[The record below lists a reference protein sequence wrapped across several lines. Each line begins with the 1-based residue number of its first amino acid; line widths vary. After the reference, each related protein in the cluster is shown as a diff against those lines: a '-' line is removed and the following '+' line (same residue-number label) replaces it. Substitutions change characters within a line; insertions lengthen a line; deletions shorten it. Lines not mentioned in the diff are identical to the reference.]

1 MAHLAWRGAAILTGV
16 SPQEHLEALP
26 YSVVGL
32 IPRRSGASSLRDR
45 GAPGHCSPL
54 CEAST
59 RYSNG
64 DYECAWSEAPALTTR
79 SDCCLPQHR
88 STNEGFDFVC
98 LGIASAVSG
107 NIGRAAEEY
116 AKNRWGSISRAVTI
130 TKAAVAAVNTQG
142 GAGDQMISDE
152 RPSAEFFDLVRARSI
167 IGRLPLRRVPFR
179 MRTLSMYEGPRGV
192 A

>member
-1 MAHLAWRGAAILTGV
+1 MIG
-16 SPQEHLEALP
+16 
-26 YSVVGL
+26 
-32 IPRRSGASSLRDR
+32 

-116 AKNRWGSISRAVTI
+116 AKNRWGSSSRAVTI
-130 TKAAVAAVNTQG
+130 TKAAVATVNTQG

>member
-1 MAHLAWRGAAILTGV
+1 M
-16 SPQEHLEALP
+16 
-26 YSVVGL
+26 
-32 IPRRSGASSLRDR
+32 
-45 GAPGHCSPL
+45 
-54 CEAST
+54 
-59 RYSNG
+59 
-64 DYECAWSEAPALTTR
+64 
-79 SDCCLPQHR
+79 
-88 STNEGFDFVC
+88 
-98 LGIASAVSG
+98 SG

-116 AKNRWGSISRAVTI
+116 AKNRWGSTSRAVTI
-130 TKAAVAAVNTQG
+130 TKAADMQG